1 MQNRKLCAMK
11 RQTQGDKIL
20 NMLLTVVFSMFIL
33 LVLYPIIFVISSSFS
48 SGSAVT
54 AGKVFLWPVE
64 PTLNGYELVLRNKSV
79 FIGFRNSVFYTFA
92 GTLINMVF
100 TILCAYPLSREDFQ
114 GKRFFSIYFLIPM
127 FFSGGL
133 VPEYILMS
141 KLKLNNTVG
150 VVLLGGAL
158 NIYNMILMRT
168 YFKTSIPKDLLEA
181 ARLDG
186 ISDFGYLR
194 QIVLPLS
201 KPILGVVALYY
212 AVGHWN
218 SYFTEMI
225 YLHDRELYSL
235 QLVLRDIL
243 NQSAVNLS
251 EITDGAV
258 LAQMIGASDLMKYSM
273 VVISVLPILIVYP
286 FVSKYFEKG
295 VMIGAIKG

>member
-1 MQNRKLCAMK
+1 MRNKELHAMK
-11 RQTQGDKIL
+11 RQTKGDRAL
-20 NMLLTVVFSMFIL
+20 NTALTVVFCVFIL
-33 LVLYPIIFVISSSFS
+33 LVLYPIIFVVSSSFS

-54 AGKVFLWPVE
+54 GGKVFLWPVE
-64 PTLNGYELVLRNKSV
+64 PTLNGYNLVLRNKSV
-79 FIGFRNSVFYTFA
+79 FIGFRNSLFYTGV
-92 GTLINMVF
+92 GTVLNMIL
-100 TILCAYPLSREDFQ
+100 TILCAYPLSRDDFQ
-114 GKRFFSIYFLIPM
+114 GKRFFSIYFMIPM

-141 KLKLNNTVG
+141 KLNLNNTVG
-150 VVLLGGAL
+150 AVLLGGAL
-158 NIYNMILMRT
+158 NVYNMILMRT
-168 YFKTSIPKDLLEA
+168 YFKSSIPRDLLEA

-186 ISDFGYLR
+186 ISDFGYLIR
-194 QIVLPLS
+194 IVLPLS
-201 KPILGVVALYY
+201 KPILGVIALYY
-212 AVGHWN
+212 AVAHWN

-258 LAQMIGASDLMKYSM
+258 LAQMVGAADLMKYSM

-295 VMIGAIKG
+295 VMIGAVKG